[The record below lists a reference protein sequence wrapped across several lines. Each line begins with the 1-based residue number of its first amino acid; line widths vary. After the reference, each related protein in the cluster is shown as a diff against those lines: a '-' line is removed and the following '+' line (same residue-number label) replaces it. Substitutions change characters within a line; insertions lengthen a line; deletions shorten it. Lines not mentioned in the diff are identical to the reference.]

1 MTEELRATI
10 DREIDDAL
18 ATKDPIA
25 IARAQSNATKAL
37 CDCQMK
43 TSDRVKKISSD
54 HDNLVDD
61 AKHTRK
67 AVDELTEDTKAIK
80 ATLSA
85 VKQEHRDVKMKLS
98 GARLVIVVLRYL
110 ATAGVGAG
118 VLKFLQMQ

>member
-10 DREIDDAL
+10 DREMDDAL
-18 ATKDPIA
+18 ATKDPLA

-43 TSDRVKKISSD
+43 TSDRVKKISAD
-54 HDNLVDD
+54 HDDLVDD

-67 AVDELTEDTKAIK
+67 AVDALTEDTKAIK
-80 ATLSA
+80 SSLAA

-98 GARLVIVVLRYL
+98 GAKLMIVILRYA
-110 ATAGVGAG
+110 ATAGLGAG
-118 VLKFLQMQ
+118 ILKFLQMQ